1 MSLRVRRQAAT
12 GCCCRA
18 MLPQEGMHWSAQL
31 IYLAIHPRKAG
42 KMKAPDNAWV
52 QQYLTHWIMCLNRP
66 VGGQVTASFMC
77 IWWLRSHASMATNIT
92 MPPTTPICHVTSHE
106 AAHMK
111 PYPYA
116 ESRWE
121 GVDHKGK
128 GGRAHCRLQKFT
140 TALPR
145 ERRRGRRGCGTILCV

>member
-1 MSLRVRRQAAT
+1 MSLRARLHTAT

-18 MLPQEGMHWSAQL
+18 MLPQEEMHWSAQL
-31 IYLAIHPRKAG
+31 IFRAIHQHRAKNQERQ
-42 KMKAPDNAWV
+42 APNKAWV
-52 QQYLTHWIMCLNRP
+52 ADYLKPWIDCLMKDVNGRVAASCMCL
-66 VGGQVTASFMC
+66 
-77 IWWLRSHASMATNIT
+77 WWLRSHASMATNIT

-116 ESRWE
+116 ESWWE

-128 GGRAHCRLQKFT
+128 GGRAH
-140 TALPR
+140 
-145 ERRRGRRGCGTILCV
+145 